1 MSEHLP
7 IIERSTAEAV
17 AKTVGVAHEA
27 WMQDWPLEVANWDR
41 VGEFLDH
48 YEMERNPEHRLA
60 IVSLIVAS
68 LEEAFCLTTPAQ
80 KLLDRAGP
88 ILRVYPE
95 IVKYWSCP
103 DAHRDDE
110 MFHITPWI
118 RRLLQ
123 AQSNI

>member
-1 MSEHLP
+1 
-7 IIERSTAEAV
+7 
-17 AKTVGVAHEA
+17 
-27 WMQDWPLEVANWDR
+27 MQDWPLEVANCDR
-41 VGEFLDH
+41 VGEFLDR
-48 YEMERNPEHRLA
+48 YEMERNHEHRLA

-118 RRLLQ
+118 RRILQ